1 VSPDLSKIGSLI
13 QKVGWLGGLGVI
25 IYLGEHTGNA
35 FINDVWTAAKTA
47 SPLAAMFAILVWADE
62 RRERR
67 EAQKQCNERTVD
79 FIQATNLQALASDK
93 MGSGVRELSGV
104 IKAISQR
111 RIERQRR

>member
-1 VSPDLSKIGSLI
+1 VATDLSKVGSLI
-13 QKVGWLGGLGVI
+13 QKVGWLGGVGLV
-25 IYLGEHTGNA
+25 IYLGENTGNA
-35 FINDVWTAAKTA
+35 FINDVWAAAKTA

-79 FIQATNLQALASDK
+79 FIQATNLQAIASDK
-93 MGSGVRELSGV
+93 IGSGVRELSGV

-111 RIERQRR
+111 RTERQRR